1 MFYFL
6 ANIVFNFIFDQNKYY
21 KIMGGLDIVTIVII
35 AINVIVSFK
44 GFEDF
49 NFFNKNK
56 FQISAIQQGEKH
68 RILTSG
74 FLHVDQMHLIFNM
87 LTLYFFAD
95 AVIGRVGQI
104 NFVLIYLGSLIA
116 GSLIAMSFH
125 KKEPFYSAVGASG
138 AVSGIL
144 YAAILLN
151 PGMTLYLYFAIPIP
165 GYIFAIGYLLYSVY
179 GMKKQLGNIGHSAH
193 LGGAIGGY
201 VLTILLHTSVISTN
215 RNLVI
220 ILAIPIVLMFVFKD
234 KLSKF

>member
-1 MFYFL
+1 ME
-6 ANIVFNFIFDQNKYY
+6 
-21 KIMGGLDIVTIVII
+21 GLDIVTIVII

-44 GFEDF
+44 GFSDLA
-49 NFFNKNK
+49 FFNKNK

-68 RILTSG
+68 RMLTSG
-74 FLHVDQMHLIFNM
+74 FLHADQMHLIFNM

-95 AVIGRVGQI
+95 AVINRVGQV
-104 NFVLIYLGSLIA
+104 NFVIIYLGSLIA

-151 PGMTLYLYFAIPIP
+151 PGMTLYFYFAIPIP
-165 GYIFAIGYLLYSVY
+165 GWIFAIGYLLYSVY
-179 GMKKQLGNIGHSAH
+179 GMKKSLGKIGHSAH

-201 VLTILLHTSVISTN
+201 ALTLLLHPSVFSTN
-215 RNLVI
+215 KTLVI
-220 ILAIPIVLMFVFKD
+220 ILAIPIVLLFVFED
-234 KLSKF
+234 KLKNI

>member
-1 MFYFL
+1 
-6 ANIVFNFIFDQNKYY
+6 
-21 KIMGGLDIVTIVII
+21 MGGLDIVTIIII
-35 AINVIVSFK
+35 ALNVIVSFK
-44 GFEDF
+44 GFSDLA
-49 NFFNKNK
+49 FFNKNK

-74 FLHVDQMHLIFNM
+74 FLHADQMHLLFNM

-95 AVIGRVGQI
+95 SVIFKVGQI
-104 NFVLIYLGSLIA
+104 NFIIIYLGSLIA

-151 PGMTLYLYFAIPIP
+151 PGMTLLFYFAIPIP

-179 GMKKQLGNIGHSAH
+179 GMKKSLGNIGHSAH

-201 VLTILLHTSVISTN
+201 VLTLLLHPSVISTS
-215 RNLVI
+215 RTLVI
-220 ILAIPIVLMFVFKD
+220 ILAIPIILLFVFKD
-234 KLSKF
+234 KIK

>member
-1 MFYFL
+1 
-6 ANIVFNFIFDQNKYY
+6 
-21 KIMGGLDIVTIVII
+21 MGNLDIITVVII

-44 GFEDF
+44 GFSDLS
-49 NFFNKNK
+49 FFNKNK

-68 RILTSG
+68 RMLTSG
-74 FLHVDQMHLIFNM
+74 FLHADQTHLFLNM

-95 AVIGRVGQI
+95 AVIYQVGRV
-104 NFVLIYLGSLIA
+104 NFLIIYLGSLIA

-151 PGMTLYLYFAIPIP
+151 PNMTLYLYFALPIP
-165 GYIFAIGYLLYSVY
+165 GYLFAIGYLLYSVY

-193 LGGAIGGY
+193 LGGAVGGY
-201 VLTILLHTSVISTN
+201 ALTLLLHPSVFSTN
-215 RNLVI
+215 KMLVI
-220 ILAIPIVLMFVFKD
+220 ILAIPIVLLFVFED
-234 KLSKF
+234 KLSKL